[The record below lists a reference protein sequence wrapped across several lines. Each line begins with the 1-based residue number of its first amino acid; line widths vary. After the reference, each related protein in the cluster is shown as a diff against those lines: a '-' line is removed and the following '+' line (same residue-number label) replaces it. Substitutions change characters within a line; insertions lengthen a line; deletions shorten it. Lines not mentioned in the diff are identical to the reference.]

1 MKILTITFFITA
13 LLSLLVTGSYA
24 FADAKHYD
32 HNSTPTTT
40 TSTPLNLPSEST
52 YGLLG
57 LAANNQFDWGV
68 PDKVQVGVTMAFTE
82 GGNQAVSIGAATR
95 LGGILIHG
103 NFITTVSAPDNA
115 DDYVVVIGG
124 TMRF

>member
-1 MKILTITFFITA
+1 MKILMIA
-13 LLSLLVTGSYA
+13 LISIFLIGSYA
-24 FADAKHYD
+24 FAHDGHHD
-32 HNSTPTTT
+32 HDSESTG
-40 TSTPLNLPSEST
+40 TSQSLSSQST
-52 YGLLG
+52 YGLLA
-57 LAANNQFDWGV
+57 LASNNQFDWGV
-68 PDKVQVGVTMAFTE
+68 PDKLQVGVTMAFTE